1 MSSAAAKKARRQ
13 SRWSMILVVLL
24 VIPAVALL
32 TQLRWRWDLTEERA
46 YSLSPATLQTLD
58 NLEDR
63 LQIKLYFNR
72 DIEGAE
78 SLLPA
83 RLVIEDLLTEI
94 ERKGSPW
101 VSVETVDPT
110 TDLAAMRDAEHVGV
124 EPLPVTA
131 QNVSGVSVD
140 LLYQGLE
147 LRYQNRSEVIPFVT
161 PDEFEFAFTVRL
173 AELQR
178 AQRPVIGMVSDEPL
192 LPPQMPGMPRQV
204 PAGRIYEELRVVF
217 GQRYAVRDLDPSQPG
232 AIASDIVAI
241 VVPSPANL
249 SEEKLR
255 ALDRY
260 LAEGGHLLILQD
272 SDFVDQRALTHE
284 FRPTGLEAWLGFH
297 GITVG
302 NEYVF
307 DSNAVDVPTGV
318 REMMTSSGKKIV
330 RVEEPY
336 GLGVV
341 AFGDG
346 LTNDHVVTARLN
358 QVVLIWAHPLRLDGL
373 ASCLQ
378 AETLIQSGSQSWLLP
393 ATISLAMEKGNIDS
407 LNAQAKASG
416 PPQPHTLAAAISGT
430 FAPMF
435 QHTDLNAAEG
445 LMVVI
450 SNSELFHN
458 VTLSDSSSGNAPFA
472 ANLADWL
479 AQDAALI
486 ELRSRGKQSR
496 PITDFGRVYAEEHGG
511 FQEGESGLNEE
522 LDRAAQNHV
531 RSQQRLISWGN
542 VLLPPFLVLLFA
554 WFHRSWHGRRARQ
567 PFRVGDQ
574 S

>member
-1 MSSAAAKKARRQ
+1 
-13 SRWSMILVVLL
+13 MILVILL

-46 YSLSPATLQTLD
+46 YSLSPATLQTLA
-58 NLEDR
+58 NLDDR

-204 PAGRIYEELRVVF
+204 PAGRLYEELRVVF
-217 GQRYAVRDLDPSQPG
+217 GQRYAVRDIDPSQPG

-241 VVPSPANL
+241 VVPSPASL

-272 SDFVDQRALTHE
+272 SDFVDPMDFSNT

-297 GITVG
+297 GVTVG
-302 NEYVF
+302 TEYVF
-307 DSNAVDVPTGV
+307 DSSANAVEVPTGV
-318 REMMTSSGKKIV
+318 REMGTSSGKQLVSVK
-330 RVEEPY
+330 EPY
-336 GLGVV
+336 GLGVI
-341 AFGDG
+341 ANGDG
-346 LTNDHVVTARLN
+346 LTDDHVVTARLN

-373 ASCLQ
+373 ASGLR
-378 AETLIQSGSQSWLLP
+378 AETLIQSSPQSRLLP
-393 ATISLAMEKGNIDS
+393 ADVSLAMEKGNMDA
-407 LNAQAKASG
+407 LNEQAKASG
-416 PPQPHTLAAAISGT
+416 VPQPHTLAAAISGT

-435 QHTDLNAAEG
+435 KHADLAASEG

-486 ELRSRGKQSR
+486 ELRSRGKQGR
-496 PITDFGRVYAEEHGG
+496 PITDFGSAYAEARGG
-511 FQEGESGLNEE
+511 FVEGESGVNEE

-531 RSQQRLISWGN
+531 RSRQRLISWGN

-554 WFHRSWHGRRARQ
+554 LFHRSWHGRRARQ
-567 PFRVGDQ
+567 PFRAGGK